1 MSGTWRVVLALALAA
16 APVRAAAQP
25 VSSVTPARAQVL
37 AGTLIFLTLRDLQ
50 FGALTPGTPKTVVPT
65 SPDAGYFQVEGERNQ
80 QVSLAFTLPTQ
91 LDRFGGGGTI
101 PVGFGPGSAVVN
113 RLFQAPGG
121 AGSTTFN
128 PAAGTTSR
136 FGPTPRPHIHV
147 YLGGTAS
154 PGAGVP
160 PGLYTAPVVLTVT
173 YLN

>member
-1 MSGTWRVVLALALAA
+1 VSG
-16 APVRAAAQP
+16 
-25 VSSVTPARAQVL
+25 VTPARAQVL

-50 FGALTPGTPKTVVPT
+50 FGALTPGTPRTVVPT

-80 QVSLAFTLPTQ
+80 RVSLAFTLPTQ
-91 LDRFGGGGTI
+91 LDRFGGGGSI
-101 PVGFGPGSAVVN
+101 PVTFGPAAAVVN
-113 RLFQAPGG
+113 RLFQAPSG
-121 AGSTTFN
+121 AGSSTFN

-154 PGAGVP
+154 PAAGVP

>member
-1 MSGTWRVVLALALAA
+1 MTRARRLALALALAA
-16 APVRAAAQP
+16 APARAVAQA
-25 VSSVTPARAQVL
+25 VSGTMPTRAQVL
-37 AGTLIFLTLRDLQ
+37 AGNLIFLTLRDLQ
-50 FGALTPGTPKTVVPT
+50 FGALTPGTPKTVLPT

-80 QVSLAFTLPTQ
+80 RVSLAFTLPTL
-91 LDRFGGGGTI
+91 LDRSGGGGTI
-101 PVGFGPGSAVVN
+101 PVAFGPASAVVN
-113 RLFQAPGG
+113 RLFQVPSG
-121 AGSTTFN
+121 AGSTTFD

-136 FGPTPRPHIHV
+136 FGPTPRPQIHI

>member
-1 MSGTWRVVLALALAA
+1 MNRPWRAALALTLAA
-16 APVRAAAQP
+16 APFRAAAQP
-25 VSSVTPARAQVL
+25 VPGVTPARAQVL

-50 FGALTPGTPKTVVPT
+50 FGALTPGTPKTVVPA

-80 QVSLAFTLPTQ
+80 QVSLAFTLPTR

-101 PVGFGPGSAVVN
+101 PVAFGPASAVVN
-113 RLFQAPGG
+113 RLFQAPSGG
-121 AGSTTFN
+121 GSTTFN

-136 FGPTPRPHIHV
+136 FGPTPRPHLHV